1 MRIVAKYSIKN
12 ADKILQEKFPEEF
25 KEIIQVVD
33 SVDATGHMNKV
44 SKEKT
49 REGRML
55 FSPVNINKAIKSEF
69 LEKDWVPVKIQ
80 SKYSESHY
88 LPGYKPKS
96 IEHAYREMDFVKN
109 KVGVE
114 VQFGKYAFMVY
125 NVSAKMTIF
134 KNLGHIKVGV
144 EIVPIKEMQNKMSTG
159 VSFFEQVVWD
169 LQQRGAA
176 DIDIPV
182 LILGIAP

>member
-12 ADKILQEKFPEEF
+12 ADKILEEKFPEEF
-25 KEIIQVVD
+25 KEIIKVIN
-33 SVDATGHMNKV
+33 SVNATDHMNKV

-49 REGRML
+49 RKGRML

-69 LEKDWVPVKIQ
+69 LEKNWAPVKVQ

-88 LPGYKPKS
+88 VSGYEPKS
-96 IEHAYREMDFVKN
+96 VEHAYREMDFVKN

-134 KNLGHIKVGV
+134 KNLNHIKIGV
-144 EIVPIKEMQNKMSTG
+144 EIVPVKEMQIKMSTG

-169 LQQRGAA
+169 LEQRGTA
-176 DIDIPV
+176 DIDTPV